1 MADFGY
7 AVSLDATNRMWQRI
21 LVDALDESGAVGVQV
36 SLDRHLGRSATSREL
51 SAARRAARASGADDP
66 VDVGLLG
73 DVAGDYHDFG
83 FESDVTRSSKRVVE
97 MSTAMTRPPS
107 RATRDAVARP
117 MPDAAPVTITVRPSN
132 RPGVTRN

>member
-1 MADFGY
+1 MSRGGGEVVVHAGDVRQ
-7 AVSLDATNRMWQRI
+7 AV
-21 LVDALDESGAVGVQV
+21 
-36 SLDRHLGRSATSREL
+36 H
-51 SAARRAARASGADDP
+51 ARASGADDP

-83 FESDVTRSSKRVVE
+83 FESDVTRSSKRLVE

-117 MPDAAPVTITVRPSN
+117 MPDAAPVPITVRPSN
-132 RPGVTRN
+132 RPG

>member
-51 SAARRAARASGADDP
+51 SAAPGGASQRRRRSGRCR
-66 VDVGLLG
+66 L
-73 DVAGDYHDFG
+73 AG
-83 FESDVTRSSKRVVE
+83 
-97 MSTAMTRPPS
+97 
-107 RATRDAVARP
+107 
-117 MPDAAPVTITVRPSN
+117 
-132 RPGVTRN
+132 